1 MRYRGTANWTPKAI
15 QILLQIEPPTM
26 AKSQPI
32 VRKENETSACDGA
45 RAARAKRPLRY
56 LPSGFG
62 RHK

>member
-1 MRYRGTANWTPKAI
+1 
-15 QILLQIEPPTM
+15 M

-32 VRKENETSACDGA
+32 VRTETETSACDGA
-45 RAARAKRPLRY
+45 GAERAKRPLRY